1 MRARGGRAGRRSSRG
16 RGVRQDALREPVS
29 SSPSLTP
36 STSALSLALQFAG
49 TLRQIQSCSKLA
61 PFFLGLRVCRG
72 GSIQRAVRRMAGGG
86 SGGRK
91 SSVSARVASGDATAS
106 CSGVRSFSPLLD
118 DHYEVSSSSFSFN
131 SSTAISVPFRFIVR
145 GFFAPRILNSAGMRH
160 AVLRI
165 LSRIGQGSEATSA
178 SDKLSAR
185 VPCSRGPDDEMSL
198 SPSLF
203 AYFLAA

>member
-1 MRARGGRAGRRSSRG
+1 
-16 RGVRQDALREPVS
+16 
-29 SSPSLTP
+29 
-36 STSALSLALQFAG
+36 
-49 TLRQIQSCSKLA
+49 
-61 PFFLGLRVCRG
+61 
-72 GSIQRAVRRMAGGG
+72 
-86 SGGRK
+86 
-91 SSVSARVASGDATAS
+91 
-106 CSGVRSFSPLLD
+106 
-118 DHYEVSSSSFSFN
+118 
-131 SSTAISVPFRFIVR
+131 
-145 GFFAPRILNSAGMRH
+145 MRH